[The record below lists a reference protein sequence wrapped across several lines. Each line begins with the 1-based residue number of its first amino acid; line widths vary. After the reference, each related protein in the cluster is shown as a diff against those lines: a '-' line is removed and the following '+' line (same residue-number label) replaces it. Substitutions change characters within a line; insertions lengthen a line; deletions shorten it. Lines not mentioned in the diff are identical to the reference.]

1 MPTAEVR
8 ICNRALARIGQTQQ
22 ITSLDQANSAARAC
36 KALFADSRDATLEAH
51 DWPFARRRATLAAIA
66 DGERGSFA
74 FAYTLPD
81 DCISPRFIE
90 PAISADDVDD
100 DQVLVDPTGVMSGG
114 RPVPFELEDD
124 EALGTVL
131 LTDQE
136 DAELVYTARVEAVP
150 RWTAN
155 FLECL
160 SMRLAADLALSVSK
174 RPQLASMLEQKFEK
188 AVARAASL
196 ASKHRKPR
204 ARPPS
209 FFERNR

>member
-1 MPTAEVR
+1 MATAEVR
-8 ICNRALARIGQTQQ
+8 ICNRALARVGQTQQ
-22 ITSLDQANSAARAC
+22 ITSLDQANSVARAC

-51 DWPFARRRATLAAIA
+51 DWPFARRRSTLAAIT
-66 DGERGSFA
+66 DGERGDFA

-81 DCISPRFIE
+81 DCIAPRFLE
-90 PAISADDVDD
+90 PAVSIDDVDD
-100 DQVLVDPTGVMSGG
+100 DQVLVDPTGVMTGG

-124 EALGTVL
+124 ATLGTVL

-136 DAELVYTARVEAVP
+136 DAELVYTARVEQVP
-150 RWTAN
+150 RWTPN

-160 SMRLAADLALSVSK
+160 SLRLSADLALSVAK
-174 RPQLASMLEQKFEK
+174 RPQLAEVLDRKFER

-209 FFERNR
+209 SFERNR